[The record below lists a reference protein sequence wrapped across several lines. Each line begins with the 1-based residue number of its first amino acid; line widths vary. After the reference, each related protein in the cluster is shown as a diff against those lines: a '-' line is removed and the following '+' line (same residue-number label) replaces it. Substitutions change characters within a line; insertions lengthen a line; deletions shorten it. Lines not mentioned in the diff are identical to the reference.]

1 MIRKFIEFAIEK
13 PLLNHI
19 LLIFIFILSIF
30 AYVNIPKEIFPP
42 TQMDKI
48 NISGGYVGT
57 SADVLD
63 KMVVKT
69 IEDDLQ
75 NINELDEIKT
85 EIKNGSF
92 TITADIKTGSD
103 NVSVLNDVKD
113 VVASVKKDLPADMN
127 EPIAKIKTHAFPL
140 VLIAI
145 SGDAPQNVLLDRAD
159 ELKSDLSRYKE
170 LSDVTIRGDADE
182 ELDIKLNTE
191 KMLAYDLKPALV
203 VNAIKGISSIF
214 PVGTIKEKS
223 HHLYLST
230 YNGEKTKKDVADTIV
245 DVGGKRVR
253 IGDIADVAFKLSD
266 EQELSHYNGKRNI
279 SINVSKS
286 KDGNAIAL
294 VRDIREL
301 LKKKQKEHPEL
312 EYSIYTDTS
321 VWIKNRLNTVF
332 SNIVFGLMLVF
343 LAMLLFI
350 NRGIAFVVAFGIPV
364 SFMIGLIATEI
375 MGDSLNMLSL
385 LGALIALGMLV
396 DEAIVVAENIYRH
409 LEEGMERKEA
419 VIVGA
424 SEMFPAV
431 LTATLT
437 TVFAFLP
444 MLLMT
449 GEMGMFIKIIP
460 IMITVLLLSSLFE
473 AFYFLPLHAHDFL
486 KVSHKESFTKKFW
499 AKMYV
504 IYNAMLHFLFKTKS
518 FPLQIRGKT
527 IQLYYRS
534 RFISL
539 VLIVSSIF
547 IATGIMIKH
556 SKFQLFPD
564 FDTTQ
569 VYVYGKVNVNNEL
582 EDTEKIVTG
591 VENILLK
598 NLKKNNVSSVTS
610 VIGFKMDAKNRA
622 KLGENMFHIFIDLNE
637 HTPVNAFDKY
647 ISPLLSVESGT
658 GVKIREDDARVI
670 AKKIEKLLKAQHALK
685 DKKGKP
691 VFEELVVKVPG
702 AGVVANDIEIALSS
716 KDNRDVIPS
725 LEYLKSELAK
735 IDGVFNISDDA
746 DLGEKELKL
755 RVNQYGQELG
765 FNEALVSSELRAYY
779 LKGEYGKLFNKNGL
793 IRIKLESNIN
803 KDINSINSVELQ
815 VPGTNQMVALKS
827 ICDFVYVQSFVT
839 LKKENGKRIRSFYAS
854 IDKKKITSSEVMSK
868 MQAAFEKVRKK
879 GIEVEIKGE
888 EKENNKNKREMM
900 QSAVMAIFLI
910 FITLVWLFDSI
921 LNSVIV
927 ISTIPLVLLGVYVGH
942 WVMGINLTMPGMIGI
957 VGLAGVVVNDGLIMV
972 DFIKHAK
979 DTEELMRRARTRLRP
994 ILLTSLT
1001 TVLGLLTLIFFASG
1015 QAMILQPMAISLGFG
1030 IAWATVLNLLYI
1042 PLAYSV
1048 AYTLKAILAKKIKSL
1063 FNLLQGKKI

>member
-1 MIRKFIEFAIEK
+1 MKKFIKFAIEK
-13 PLLNHI
+13 PLLNHM
-19 LLIFIFILSIF
+19 LLVFIFILSIF
-30 AYVNIPKEIFPP
+30 AYINIPKEIFPP

-48 NISGGYVGT
+48 SITGGYVGT

-75 NINELDEIKT
+75 NITQLETIKT

-92 TITADIKTGSD
+92 DISANIKAGSD
-103 NVSVLNDVKD
+103 NASVLNDVKD
-113 VVASVKKDLPADMN
+113 VVASVKKDLPADMS

-145 SGDAPQNVLLDRAD
+145 SGDASKEVLLNRAN

-170 LSDVTIRGDADE
+170 LSSVTIRGDANK
-182 ELDIKLNTE
+182 ELDIQLNLE
-191 KMLAYDLKPALV
+191 KIVAYGLKPTLV
-203 VNAIKGISSIF
+203 VNAIKSISSIF
-214 PVGTIKEKS
+214 PVGTIKEKA
-223 HHLYLST
+223 HHLYIST
-230 YNGEKTKKDVADTIV
+230 YNGEKTEKSIANTIIA
-245 DVGGKRVR
+245 VGGLRVR
-253 IGDIADVAFKLSD
+253 IGDVADVHFKLSD
-266 EQELSHYNGKRNI
+266 SQELSHYNGKRNI
-279 SINVSKS
+279 SLNVSKS

-294 VRDIREL
+294 VRDIRKM
-301 LKKKQKEHPEL
+301 LKEKQKEYPKL

-321 VWIKNRLNTVF
+321 IWIKNRLNTVF
-332 SNIVFGLMLVF
+332 SNIVFGLVLVF
-343 LAMLLFI
+343 LAMLIFI
-350 NRGIAFVVAFGIPV
+350 NRGIAFVVALGIPV

-375 MGDSLNMLSL
+375 LGDSMNMLSL

-486 KVSHKESFTKKFW
+486 KVSHGESFTKRFW
-499 AKMYV
+499 EKMYV
-504 IYNAMLHFLFKTKS
+504 IYNTMLHFLFKTKS
-518 FPLQIRGKT
+518 ITVQIGSKNLH
-527 IQLYYRS
+527 IPYRH

-539 VLIVSSIF
+539 FLIVSSILL
-547 IATGIMIKH
+547 ATGIMIKH

-569 VYVYGKVNVNNEL
+569 VYVYGKVNINNDL
-582 EDTEKIVTG
+582 EDTEKVVTG

-598 NLKKNNVSSVTS
+598 NLKKSNVSSVTS
-610 VIGFKMDAKNRA
+610 VIGFKMDSKNRA
-622 KLGENMFHIFIDLNE
+622 ELGENMFHIFIDLNE

-647 ISPLLSVESGT
+647 ISPLLSIEHGT
-658 GVKIREDDARVI
+658 GVKIRKDDARVI
-670 AKKIEKLLKAQHALK
+670 AKRIKKLLVGEHKLK
-685 DKKGKP
+685 DKKGNP
-691 VFEELVVKVPG
+691 IFEELVVKVPG
-702 AGVVANDIEIALSS
+702 AGVVANDIEVALSS
-716 KDNRDVIPS
+716 KDNRDVVPS
-725 LEYLKSELAK
+725 LKYLQKKLSK

-746 DLGEKELKL
+746 NLGEKELKL
-755 RVNQYGQELG
+755 RVNSYGQELG
-765 FNEALVSSELRAYY
+765 FNESLVSNELRAYY
-779 LKGEYGKLFNKNGL
+779 LKGEYGKLFNANGL

-803 KDINSINSVELQ
+803 KDISSINNIELQ
-815 VPGTNQMVALKS
+815 VPSSNQMVSLKS
-827 ICDFVYVQSFVT
+827 ICDFVYKQSFVT
-839 LKKENGKRIRSFYAS
+839 LKKEDGKRIRSLFAS
-854 IDKKKITSSEVMSK
+854 IDKTKITSSEVMLK
-868 MQAAFEKVRKK
+868 MQAAFNKVRKS
-879 GIEVEIKGE
+879 GIQVDVKGE
-888 EKENNKNKREMM
+888 EKENNKNKREML
-900 QSAVMAIFLI
+900 QSGVMALLLI

-921 LNSVIV
+921 LKPFIV
-927 ISTIPLVLLGVYVGH
+927 ISTIPLVLLGVYIGH
-942 WVMGINLTMPGMIGI
+942 WIMDINITMPGMIGI

-972 DFIKHAK
+972 DFIKYAK
-979 DTEELMRRARTRLRP
+979 DTEELMHRARTRLRP

-1015 QAMILQPMAISLGFG
+1015 QAMILQPMAVSLGFG

-1042 PLAYSV
+1042 PLLYSV
-1048 AYTLKAILAKKIKSL
+1048 IYRIKPPKKSPH
-1063 FNLLQGKKI
+1063 